1 MCTLKICKDRHK
13 FSSSHFTIFS
23 KDSAEALHGHNYY
36 VSLEIEGETLNDQE
50 LLIDVVDLKNSLSK
64 ILKNWDEKILLPLH
78 SKHLKIK
85 EKGPN
90 EEHSTEVLFSNR
102 RYIFPSSEVE
112 CLNLKNVTM
121 EALAFLISEELQHEL
136 KSFSY
141 RVVVKESQGQE
152 ASYYCKGS

>member
-1 MCTLKICKDRHK
+1 MWTLKICKDRHK

-64 ILKNWDEKILLPLH
+64 ILESWDEKILLPLH
-78 SKHLKIK
+78 SKHLKITDK
-85 EKGPN
+85 DTKD
-90 EEHSTEVLFSNR
+90 EHSTEVLFSDR
-102 RYIFPSSEVE
+102 RYVFPSSEVE

-121 EALAFLISEELQHEL
+121 EALGKGS
-136 KSFSY
+136 
-141 RVVVKESQGQE
+141 KESL
-152 ASYYCKGS
+152 K